1 AVNPVMAETAGGVA
15 DGVLGHPMTSP
26 RYVVK
31 VMRPCIERGAKA
43 GGRDPDEV
51 NVTTGVILSISDDPE
66 EARREAALQIAF
78 YATTRT
84 YRPVL
89 QLHGLDGL
97 VDPLREAFGRGD
109 AARMVDLAMP
119 AVDSLAIAG
128 TAAECR
134 ERIEAFE
141 GVADRVILGGV
152 WIGPSPERV
161 AANHRAILKTF
172 GAAG

>member
-1 AVNPVMAETAGGVA
+1 MNIRVGTA
-15 DGVLGHPMTSP
+15 D
-26 RYVVK
+26 K
-31 VMRPCIERGAKA
+31 
-43 GGRDPDEV
+43 RD
-51 NVTTGVILSISDDPE
+51 